1 MSQMNTEEKP
11 TERFVLPEKLIQKI
25 VIVAPDEKPL
35 VVLYFL
41 LELKYTR
48 VLCFTKSIENTHRYF
63 EIVLSR
69 AISLIINMNKLYG
82 FITLASNVPLI

>member
-1 MSQMNTEEKP
+1 MIVLMFYCLAMSQMYTEEKP

-41 LELKYTR
+41 LELKYAR

-63 EIVLSR
+63 EIVWV
-69 AISLIINMNKLYG
+69 AQ
-82 FITLASNVPLI
+82 LAW